1 MQIMTRGG
9 WKDFSGIMEKWADN
23 CYSIILES
31 ILNGD
36 KRELKGS
43 DDHRIAIVEK
53 GKEKWKRLDEI
64 EIGEVVETNE
74 RNEPWKIVE
83 ITKLD
88 GMFVYSPVDVV
99 GGSYLSEGIDNHN
112 CSFLGSSETLIS
124 GECLDKLVSKEPVE
138 YKYGYDML
146 IYELPVKGCLYVMGV
161 DSAMGNGGDYS
172 AIQVVKVEGKHR
184 FRQVAQYRRNTIN
197 ADDFAEV
204 VNDISRM
211 YNDAQY
217 IIENN
222 GVGASVAETLFYEIG
237 NDCMISTDKHGDLGT
252 KATKETK
259 LDACRMLKKAMEK
272 GHLEVVDTDTID
284 ELSRFEKVAPDV
296 FRGASGKHDDLVSA
310 LYWAVYALS
319 QPEVDLET
327 LKAADRSSMMQKDS
341 DDLPPPMY
349 MDNGMGMDLQL
360 GMDFWRGLN

>member
-1 MQIMTRGG
+1 MQILTRGG
-9 WKDFSGIMEKWADN
+9 WKDFSGIMEKWADI
-23 CYSIILES
+23 CYSVVLKDMNSNIERI
-31 ILNGD
+31 
-36 KRELKGS
+36 LKGS
-43 DDHRIAIVEK
+43 DDHRIAVMNS
-53 GKEKWKRLDEI
+53 GKEEWKRLDEI
-64 EIGEVVETNE
+64 GVGEVVKSGGTGGTWAVAAVD
-74 RNEPWKIVE
+74 RI
-83 ITKLD
+83 D

-99 GGSYLSEGIDNHN
+99 GGAYLSEGIDNHN

-124 GECLDKLVSKEPVE
+124 GECLDKLVSKEPIE

-146 IYELPVKGCLYVMGV
+146 IYEMPVKGALYVMGV

-172 AIQVVKVEGKHR
+172 AIQVIKVEGKHR

-327 LKAADRSSMMQKDS
+327 LKAADRSAMMQKDS

-349 MDNGMGMDLQL
+349 MDNGMGMDMQL